1 VSIYKDTERLEEA
14 ITELKQSGKSIG
26 LVPTMGALHKGHVS
40 LVKKAL
46 RQNDLVVVS
55 IFVNPTQFNNKND
68 LKKYPRTL
76 EKDAELLRQLSDVIL
91 VFAPTADDIYDSNI
105 KSIKFDFDGLE
116 HEMEGEFRPG
126 HFNGVGTIVK
136 RLLEIVS
143 PDRAYFGE
151 KDFQQL
157 QIIKKLVA
165 KFKIPVKII
174 GCTIK
179 REPDGLAMSSRN
191 TRLKPEFREAAPFIY
206 KTLKAAKKKF
216 GTKSANEVVKWVNK
230 QFAKHPILKLEYFTI
245 VDTIALK
252 PVKRK
257 SNKKTYRAFI
267 AVYADDVRL
276 IDNIALN

>member
-1 VSIYKDTERLEEA
+1 MSIYKDTERLEEA

>member
-76 EKDAELLRQLSDVIL
+76 EKDAELLKQVSDKIL
-91 VFAPTADDIYDSNI
+91 VFAPTADDIYNSNI
-105 KSIKFDFDGLE
+105 KSINFDFDGLE